1 MALAALGR
9 STKATAQAPPIV
21 SATIIDSVRPNDTD
35 AGPRG
40 PLRAGEFNMVGQYDI
55 DWLLEPPLQ
64 RLLDNMAASPTAF
77 GSVRFF
83 HALDS
88 GGRAN
93 TIDDDP
99 LDGGTV
105 WPDSARR

>member
-1 MALAALGR
+1 MALAALARG
-9 STKATAQAPPIV
+9 SKARAQSPPIV
-21 SATIIDSVRPNDTD
+21 SATIIDSARPNDTN

-64 RLLDNMAASPTAF
+64 RLLDHMAASPTAF
-77 GSVRFF
+77 SVRFF

-88 GGRAN
+88 GG
-93 TIDDDP
+93 
-99 LDGGTV
+99 
-105 WPDSARR
+105 ARQHH